1 MEDIKSL
8 LTNTLNPQARLMQET
23 RGLVTKWDKT
33 GLLEG
38 IKSDI
43 EKSNMAILLENQ
55 AKQLI
60 EEASA
65 TGTSA
70 NSEQWAG
77 VALPL
82 VRRVFAEFA
91 AKEFVSVQPMNL
103 PSGLVFYL
111 DFKYGSGHGSSPAD
125 KSGSYYQSLFG
136 GTGIKLGSTDQASG
150 GLYGAGK
157 FGYTIN
163 DKITNPNISFTVNTS
178 SLEDINWLENYY
190 TQTAASGSVAGIVNS
205 ISSSFVAGDIV
216 TFTTTNFNSASLA
229 LGNPFDPLAVRS
241 FVPIIGAGFIG
252 YTFVTGSS
260 VGSSNIYYPSFTKWN
275 STTGEVQFV
284 TQLTTN
290 LTASVTGITG
300 SVVYSVQPQPQDRG
314 DFEDNIQNSNA
325 GAGSDNGFLYPTGK
339 YSATGQTGQLG
350 LNNDIGIP
358 EVNLQ
363 LNSEPIVAKTRK
375 LKAVWTPELAQDLN
389 AYHSIDAEAE
399 LTALLSEYVSM
410 EIDLEILDML
420 ITQAPGIN
428 IQRWSAQVN
437 TEIVPNGLGGYT
449 AVQTTTAG
457 TGGYYTKATWYQ
469 TLGNKIQK
477 VSNSIHQLTLRGG
490 ANFMVISP
498 SVATI
503 LESIPGFVVNTDGD
517 QAKFAMGV
525 SRVGSFASRFQV
537 YKNPY
542 MTDNVILMGFR
553 GNNFLETGAV
563 YAPYIPLVQT
573 PLVYDPVNFTPRRG
587 VMTRYAKKIVRPE
600 FYGKILIANLETV

>member
-1 MEDIKSL
+1 MENIKSL

-38 IKSDI
+38 IKSDV
-43 EKSNMAILLENQ
+43 EKSNMAVLLENQ

-60 EEASA
+60 EEATS

-111 DFKYGSGHGSSPAD
+111 DFKYGTHQGGNPAD
-125 KSGSYYQSLFG
+125 SSTVYQSLFG
-136 GTGIKLGSTDQASG
+136 GTGAKLGSTDAAVG
-150 GLYGAGK
+150 GLYGAGR

-163 DKITNPNISFTVNTS
+163 DKQITASFTGVRST
-178 SLEDINWLENYY
+178 LEDMNWLVNYY
-190 TQTAASGSVAGIVNS
+190 TQVAQSGSVQSVVNS
-205 ISSSFVAGDIV
+205 IS
-216 TFTTTNFNSASLA
+216 ASQA
-229 LGNPFDPLAVRS
+229 LGEIITITSTDLLAGTTAQGNVFDASAVRS
-241 FVPIIGAGFIG
+241 FVVSNLGGAGSGGAAATQRYF
-252 YTFVTGSS
+252 
-260 VGSSNIYYPSFTKWN
+260 PSFTKLTP
-275 STTGEVQFV
+275 SGTEVQFV
-284 TQLTTN
+284 IS
-290 LTASVTGITG
+290 ASAGLTG
-300 SVVYSVQPQPQDRG
+300 SMSGSVIYSVQPKDSNRG
-314 DFEDNIQNSNA
+314 DFEDATTNSGVA
-325 GAGSDNGFLYPTGK
+325 LATPGGFMNSTGK
-339 YSATGQTGQLG
+339 STTDTG
-350 LNNDIGIP
+350 LNKDIGIP
-358 EVNLQ
+358 EVNLE
-363 LNSEPIVAKTRK
+363 LKSEPIVAKTRK

-420 ITQAPGIN
+420 IVNAPAIN
-428 IQRWSAQVN
+428 TERWSAKLN
-437 TEIVPNGLGGYT
+437 REIVASGTSYVAVDQT
-449 AVQTTTAG
+449 AAG

-477 VSNSIHQLTLRGG
+477 VSNRIHQLTLRGG
-490 ANFMVISP
+490 ANFMVVSP

-503 LESIPGFVVNTDGD
+503 LESIPGYVVNTDGD

-542 MTDNVILMGFR
+542 MTDNVILLGFR

-600 FYGKILIANLETV
+600 FYGKVLVADLDQV